1 MRRRLAHALL
11 RVAPAVRCERCGEEL
26 FRALPVLS
34 GGRLRLYGAERAL
47 VRVAF
52 SSRRT
57 LVFRHEAIDACRR
70 DVELPVSELGD
81 RP

>member
-1 MRRRLAHALL
+1 MSRPLGARLL
-11 RVAPAVRCERCGEEL
+11 RLAPAVRCERCGEVL

-34 GGRLRLYGAERAL
+34 GGRLRLYGAERAV

-57 LVFRHEAIDACRR
+57 LVFRHEAADACRR
-70 DVELPVSELGD
+70 EVELPVSELGD
-81 RP
+81 R